1 MFVHGIDFIP
11 NCCFCSPNFYFPPPV
26 LYCAIDRITIDNE
39 RERSLKVGLASVR
52 LSSVLSFHG
61 KSFVMPGHNLSHMY
75 VLIVKVASCFVPS
88 RPIDW
93 SARWPSGTAKW
104 RHESKANGLQ
114 RPRWFAHIN
123 RHGGVEVNG
132 GRHSHYSQKL
142 YYFWGS
148 KLNSIAVTWGN
159 LQPIRLGNMGIRM

>member
-1 MFVHGIDFIP
+1 MWPNRANRGESTTLCLQLSYELDAMFVHGIDFIQ

-39 RERSLKVGLASVR
+39 RERSLKVGLASV
-52 LSSVLSFHG
+52 LSLHG

-114 RPRWFAHIN
+114 RPRWFAHVN

-132 GRHSHYSQKL
+132 GAAQSL
-142 YYFWGS
+142 
-148 KLNSIAVTWGN
+148 LTEAV
-159 LQPIRLGNMGIRM
+159 LFLGQ